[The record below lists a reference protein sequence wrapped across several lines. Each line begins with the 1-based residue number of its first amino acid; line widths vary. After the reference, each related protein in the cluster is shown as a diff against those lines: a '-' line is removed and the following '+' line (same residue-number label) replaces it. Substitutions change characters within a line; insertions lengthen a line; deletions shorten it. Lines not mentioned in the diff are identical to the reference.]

1 MTKEIW
7 EIDINKSYIVDEDL
21 NVFDDYENFNN
32 YYLEEYTGIKDNI
45 EQFYENMQREKKAS
59 EIKGNEVIAILWANE
74 LEMREYWK
82 NKYYEILEKEEK

>member
-7 EIDINKSYIVDEDL
+7 EIDINNSYIIDEDL

-45 EQFYENMQREKKAS
+45 EQFYENMQIYKKAS

-74 LEMREYWK
+74 LEMSEYWK
-82 NKYYEILEKEEK
+82 SKYYEILEKEEK